1 MRWKNRKWDVN
12 SLDNLDTPR
21 EHLTQYCFDPLA
33 KYPTPHPS
41 LLKLS
46 RDVLLLLS
54 IPLCLSVFPSFSPP
68 PWPDLPP
75 SLSVVFLTS
84 SLSSHHHFST
94 PIPSHGPLL
103 TSSQPATTDWKASAR
118 WFCLCVQI
126 EMIIL
131 IAIWNV
137 PLYKRWHIAVKQ
149 PKRKVALRFCSQCS
163 FLLVFLFWTC
173 FKRFSLRDL
182 ANQLSS

>member
-33 KYPTPHPS
+33 KYPTPPPFPLKTVPWRPPFALYPS
-41 LLKLS
+41 VS
-46 RDVLLLLS
+46 F
-54 IPLCLSVFPSFSPP
+54 CLSLIFS
-68 PWPDLPP
+68 WPDLPP

-182 ANQLSS
+182 ANQSSS